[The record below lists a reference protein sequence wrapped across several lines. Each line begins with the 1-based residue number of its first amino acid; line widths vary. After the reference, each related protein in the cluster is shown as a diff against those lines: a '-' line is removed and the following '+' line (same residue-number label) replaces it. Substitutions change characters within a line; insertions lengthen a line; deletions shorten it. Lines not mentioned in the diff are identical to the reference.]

1 MTKPVAFTAR
11 VTGGKLPRPV
21 AEEVASALARLD
33 GLRAVVTVA
42 EAPKPRRPNKRKYY
56 FAVVVRN
63 VCLALRDAGNA
74 IDEEGAHTLLK
85 QEVGKLRQ
93 VVVLPDGE
101 IKYTLRS
108 YRDLTPKEE
117 GDYLAACTAWCA
129 EMGIDCPPP
138 DPFHHTANQE
148 KEALCPQA

>member
-1 MTKPVAFTAR
+1 MTALEFPAQLSEGR
-11 VTGGKLPRPV
+11 IPRPV
-21 AEEVASALARLD
+21 AEQLAAALKRAWDKRVLITVKEVARN
-33 GLRAVVTVA
+33 
-42 EAPKPRRPNKRKYY
+42 RRPNKRKYY
-56 FAVVVRN
+56 FAVIVRN

-74 IDEEGAHTLLK
+74 IDEEGTHTLLK

-117 GDYLAACTAWCA
+117 GDYLSACLAWCA

-138 DPFHHTANQE
+138 DPFHTANQ
-148 KEALCPQA
+148 PGDHP